1 MSGMRGN
8 QGPRYRHVT
17 DEATPYETIAID
29 KLTPIIGAEITGV
42 DLSQPLS
49 NRTQDEIHR
58 ALAENLVIFFRDQR
72 ISPQQHLAFG
82 RLFGELHIHPAAPHE
97 DGEPALM
104 KIYADKDS
112 PRANGEGWHSDVSC
126 DTEPPMGSILYI
138 RQTPPKGGD
147 TLFASMYA
155 AYEALSDRMKAY
167 LDGLTAFH
175 DGADVYRGLYANF
188 GVTDKPAYPSA
199 EHPVIRVHPVT
210 GKKALY
216 VNRGFTRRISGLPRD
231 ESDAILAYLYQHAEN
246 PLFQCRF
253 RWSENAIAF
262 WDNRCVQHRAMWD
275 YWPHTRSGNR
285 VTVRGDRPV

>member
-1 MSGMRGN
+1 MTGLRGN
-8 QGPRYRHVT
+8 QGPRYRHVIG
-17 DEATPYETIAID
+17 DFAAYETIAVD

-42 DLSQPLS
+42 DLSEPLS

-58 ALAENLVIFFRDQR
+58 ALAENLVIFFRDQKL
-72 ISPQQHLAFG
+72 SPQQHLAFG
-82 RLFGELHIHPAAPHE
+82 RRFGELHIHPAAPHE
-97 DGEPALM
+97 ENEPALM
-104 KIYADKDS
+104 KIHADKDS

-126 DTEPPMGSILYI
+126 DAEPPMGSILYI
-138 RQTPPKGGD
+138 RQCPPKGGD

-155 AYEALSDRMKAY
+155 AYESLSDRMKAY
-167 LDGLTAFH
+167 LDGLMAFH

-188 GVTDKPAYPSA
+188 GVADKPAYPSA
-199 EHPVIRVHPVT
+199 EHPVVRTHPVT
-210 GKKALY
+210 GQKALY
-216 VNRGFTRRISGLPRD
+216 VNRGFTRRILGLPRD
-231 ESDAILAYLYQHAEN
+231 ESDAVLAYLYQHAEN

-253 RWSENAIAF
+253 RWTENAIAF